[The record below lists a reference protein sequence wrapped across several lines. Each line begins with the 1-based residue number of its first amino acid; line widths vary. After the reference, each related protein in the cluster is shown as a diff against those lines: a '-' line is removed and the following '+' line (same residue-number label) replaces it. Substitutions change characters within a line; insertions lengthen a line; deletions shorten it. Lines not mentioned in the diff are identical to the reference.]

1 MEAILGVVFILA
13 LIILGIRSILHI
25 CIKDRVHD
33 VKIKT
38 KFFNIEITKHDSY
51 KDGN

>member
-1 MEAILGVVFILA
+1 MEAFLGVVFILS
-13 LIILGIRSILHI
+13 LVIYGICSILHI

-33 VKIKT
+33 IKIKT
-38 KFFNIEITKHDSY
+38 KFFNLEITKHDS